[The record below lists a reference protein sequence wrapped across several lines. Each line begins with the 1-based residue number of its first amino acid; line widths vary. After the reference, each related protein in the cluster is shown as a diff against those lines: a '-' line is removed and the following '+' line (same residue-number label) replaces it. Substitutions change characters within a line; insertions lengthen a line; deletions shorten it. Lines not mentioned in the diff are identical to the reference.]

1 MRGKGRRLVME
12 CGSMQ
17 EARDGEAASGMD
29 EARLETQDP
38 VLAAVLV
45 W

>member
-1 MRGKGRRLVME
+1 ME
-12 CGSMQ
+12 CGSMLVVKVDLH
-17 EARDGEAASGMD
+17 RDGEAASGMD

-38 VLAAVLV
+38 VLATVLV